1 MTKLALLT
9 MSIFMVFG
17 LIAVFIV
24 HAIDNYTN
32 YTIVEII
39 FYSIG
44 VTFSPFTPGLVFIS
58 SLIAYICLS
67 LYKIQDFN
75 HKVINIVGE
84 TKIVV
89 FDKTGT
95 LTETT

>member
-1 MTKLALLT
+1 MTKLALFT

-44 VTFSPFTPGLVFIS
+44 VTFSPFTPALV
-58 SLIAYICLS
+58 
-67 LYKIQDFN
+67 
-75 HKVINIVGE
+75 
-84 TKIVV
+84 
-89 FDKTGT
+89 
-95 LTETT
+95 

>member
-1 MTKLALLT
+1 MVAFINPIISTLFGDVYLEGKQIIVFMLL
-9 MSIFMVFG
+9 MQV
-17 LIAVFIV
+17 V
-24 HAIDNYTN
+24 
-32 YTIVEII
+32 
-39 FYSIG
+39 
-44 VTFSPFTPGLVFIS
+44 VFIS